1 MTPIRQRKSDR
12 LICPGAPAQQVACD
26 AATAPFDRLIRHME
40 RKWGIDRLPEL
51 VPPAMAATF
60 GAAMSH
66 LNDCL
71 DRADKA
77 ETIEAVENL
86 IKGIGL
92 MDKTAEA
99 AGHKPTKPEAWQF
112 EFEGQRFAL
121 IREVQD
127 WPLIVD
133 DLPGFTIL
141 TLREVAVALAS
152 YRKALPAI
160 AEIKAQFP
168 GSQITRIRAVEDDLN
183 DEIPW

>member
-1 MTPIRQRKSDR
+1 MKPQRQNKSDR
-12 LICPGAPAQQVACD
+12 LTYPGATPGQIACD
-26 AATAPFDRLIRHME
+26 HAVAPFDRAARAME

-51 VPPAMAATF
+51 VAPEMAALF
-60 GAAMSH
+60 GSALGKMNAAITS
-66 LNDCL
+66 D
-71 DRADKA
+71 DPA
-77 ETIEAVENL
+77 ETAARVGVCIRGLKAMDEA
-86 IKGIGL
+86 
-92 MDKTAEA
+92 AES

-127 WPLIVD
+127 WPLIAD